1 MCLSLSVLVL
11 QGSYWAIDTNPKED
25 ALPTRPKKRPR
36 SGERV
41 GPQRCT
47 HSMDTLDW
55 LSGAPVHVTLFIFCP
70 SSFVYFFLLVTY
82 FCVSLSV
89 SLVPPSF
96 SVFLS
101 IFCSRSRSLSYSIFD
116 SPTLALI
123 LARSKCLSLFVS
135 LFLSHT
141 HTRAHTHTHSSALV
155 IRHAC
160 HMWTHTEAHSGSC
173 CRLHASGLHL
183 HPAPVAPS

>member
-1 MCLSLSVLVL
+1 MCVSLSLSLFCRAPTGPSTPTQRRTRCPLGQRRGPVQERGWVHRDAHTAWIPWT
-11 QGSYWAIDTNPKED
+11 GS
-25 ALPTRPKKRPR
+25 
-36 SGERV
+36 
-41 GPQRCT
+41 
-47 HSMDTLDW
+47 
-55 LSGAPVHVTLFIFCP
+55 LFIFCP

-123 LARSKCLSLFVS
+123 LARSKCLSLSVS

-141 HTRAHTHTHSSALV
+141 HTRAHTHTYSSALV